1 MYQSITNRLK
11 KIFRP
16 DQIFKYGF
24 NWSPMYKRSV
34 GRVKFISRDLHIVKV
49 EIPLNYKNK
58 NFVGSMFGGS
68 MLSATDPIYMIQL
81 MQILGDDF
89 VVWDKEATIKY
100 IRPAREKVYITFEF
114 TTDEIEAIKKDV
126 ELNNEIDYVKE
137 VNILTKQNKL
147 IAKLDKTMYVAQ
159 KSFYKEKIKKRDKM

>member
-1 MYQSITNRLK
+1 MYQAITNRLK
-11 KIFRP
+11 SFFRP

-34 GRVKFISRDLHIVKV
+34 GKVKFISRDLHLVKV

-81 MQILGDDF
+81 MQILGDDY

-100 IRPAREKVYITFEF
+100 IRPARERVYITFEF
-114 TTDEIEAIKKDV
+114 TTDEIKVIKKDV

-137 VNILTKQNKL
+137 VSILTKGNKL
-147 IAKLDKTMYVAQ
+147 IAKLDKTMYIA
-159 KSFYKEKIKKRDKM
+159 KKAFYKEKIKKRDKM